1 MHAIFQLL
9 VRLGVGE
16 FNKSLDIVEFMI
28 RFDMIWVGV
37 GEGKETFDLVE
48 VLVRFD

>member
-16 FNKSLDIVEFMI
+16 FNKSLDIVEFMV
-28 RFDMIWVGV
+28 RFDLIWVRV
-37 GEGKETFDLVE
+37 GEGNNIFD
-48 VLVRFD
+48 